1 MDIKKGIKD
10 MMKEMKTGTYIKGEE
25 TFNFD
30 FYTDLTT
37 VDKMM
42 FVNSVTDILI
52 DDENY
57 NFIIRDLIF
66 DYFIVDIFTDVD
78 TYELENSDDFIS
90 DAEQFLEET
99 NIAYIVKSNIRE
111 GLIDELNRA
120 VDLNLEYRT
129 GIHINSVSEAL
140 TSLVNTLERK
150 VKEFDFDGMTEI
162 ATKLSGMTDELT
174 MDNLIKAYTST
185 DMFKNNMKEIEEQK
199 KLKNEFYEEVDNVI
213 NISDKNKK

>member
-1 MDIKKGIKD
+1 